1 MEEESMDDKLKEQMA
16 KMTEA
21 VQPFCG
27 EEIIAAM
34 TCSHSGT
41 LGRTLIAKIFLGG
54 FGAAWKTS
62 GLPNPVFIAVGR
74 ENIYAFDY
82 RPRGFKFKIKK
93 EVARWPRKD
102 VIIET
107 EGGDKMYN
115 FTIALPSGEKFPLE
129 IPVFMG
135 GKELAEF
142 FIDSIRQ

>member
-1 MEEESMDDKLKEQMA
+1 MDDKMKEQMA
-16 KMTEA
+16 IMTEA
-21 VQPFCG
+21 VQPYCG

-41 LGRTLIAKIFLGG
+41 MARTLISKIFFGG
-54 FGAAWKTS
+54 VGAGGGTS

-102 VIIET
+102 VIVEA
-107 EGGDKMYN
+107 EPGDKMFK
-115 FTIALPSGEKFPLE
+115 FTLTVPAGEKYPLE

-142 FIDSIRQ
+142 FIDSMRP